1 MAQIHADTRLSAREQ
16 DVLVALVRGLTNA
29 AIAAELYISE
39 RTVEA
44 HLQHAF
50 LKFGIHETPGVNKRV
65 LAAVGF
71 LEQLSLQ
78 DLRDYRARAVE
89 LRAQGA
95 AR

>member
-1 MAQIHADTRLSAREQ
+1 MLR
-16 DVLVALVRGLTNA
+16 ALVRGLTNT

-50 LKFGIHETPGVNKRV
+50 RKFGIHEAPGVNKRV

-71 LEQLSLQ
+71 VERLSFQ
-78 DLRDYRARAVE
+78 DP
-89 LRAQGA
+89 
-95 AR
+95 